1 MQGSM
6 WWQYMTDQNIL
17 VIGFQKYDRDMYP
30 PLYCFID
37 QLSKYTNLKYYHF
50 RERGW
55 FTNLNHLKVIRI
67 LLVSIIDTIGLLLRK
82 ENYQY
87 IIAVDQYAYTI
98 ACLVFRGKTV
108 VLWSHDIYGYAKDSI
123 DNSFMKSYRKI
134 QKYFLTKNQ
143 KIIIQDND
151 RLDLLKRILIVE
163 NVQLDVFFMPIFL
176 NSVDIKLTQSMLSA
190 KPIVLQCGGLS
201 CERLSDKLL
210 RHYQNNYTH
219 YTLFFHGFI
228 TNDIMSLINESEM
241 LPIIS
246 NVRVPGDKVSQ
257 VIDKCDI
264 GFIGYSQTDLNFYY
278 ISRASG
284 QLVEF
289 LRMGKPVIVL
299 SKTNMNEFV
308 ELHTIG
314 VGIKDIDQLNDAI
327 ETIKANYAFYSANC
341 LDCFRKYYDG
351 RLYIPKLLKW
361 LDDTYF

>member
-1 MQGSM
+1 
-6 WWQYMTDQNIL
+6 MTKQNIL

-37 QLSKYTNLKYYHF
+37 QLSKYTNLDYYHF

-55 FTNLNHLKVIRI
+55 FMNLNLLKIIRI
-67 LLVSIIDTIGLLLRK
+67 LFGSIVDSIGLLLRK

-87 IIAVDQYAYTI
+87 IIAVDQYAYAI

-108 VLWSHDIYGYAKDSI
+108 VLWSHDIYGYAKHSI
-123 DNSFMKSYRKI
+123 DNSFMRSYRKI
-134 QKYFLTKNQ
+134 QKHFLTKNQ
-143 KIIIQDND
+143 KIVIQDGD
-151 RLDLLKRILIVE
+151 RLDLLKRILLIE
-163 NVQLDVFFMPIFL
+163 DDVQLDVFFMPIFL
-176 NSVDIKLTQSMLSA
+176 NNVDIELTRSRLPV

-201 CERLSDKLL
+201 CERLSDRLL
-210 RHYQNNYTH
+210 RHYQNNYAH
-219 YTLFFHGFI
+219 YTLFFHGFV
-228 TNDIMSLINESEM
+228 TNEIMSLINESEM

-246 NVRVPGDKVSQ
+246 NARVPGDKVSQ
-257 VIDKCDI
+257 IIDKCDI

-299 SKTNMNEFV
+299 SETNMNEFV
-308 ELHTIG
+308 ELHNIG
-314 VGIKDIDQLNDAI
+314 IGIKDIGQLNDAI

-341 LDCFRKYYDG
+341 LDCFSKYYDG
-351 RLYIPKLLKW
+351 RLYIPKILKW
-361 LDDTYF
+361 LDNTYFDEIGKL

>member
-1 MQGSM
+1 MKK
-6 WWQYMTDQNIL
+6 NIL

-37 QLSKYTNLKYYHF
+37 QLSKYMNLEYYHF

-55 FTNLNHLKVIRI
+55 FMNLNLLKVIRI
-67 LLVSIIDTIGLLLRK
+67 LLISIIDSIGLLLRK
-82 ENYQY
+82 GNYQY
-87 IIAVDQYAYTI
+87 IITVDQYAYTI

-108 VLWSHDIYGYAKDSI
+108 VLWSHDIYGYAKHSI
-123 DNSFMKSYRKI
+123 DNSFMRIYWKI
-134 QKYFLTKNQ
+134 QRYFLTKNQ
-143 KIIIQDND
+143 KIIIQDAD
-151 RLDLLKRILIVE
+151 RLNLLKRSLLIE
-163 NVQLDVFFMPIFL
+163 DVQLNAFFMPIFL
-176 NSVDIKLTQSMLSA
+176 NSVDIELTQSILSA

-210 RHYQNNYTH
+210 HHYQNNYTY
-219 YTLFFHGFI
+219 YTLFFHGFV
-228 TNDIMSLINESEM
+228 TNEIMSLINESEM

-246 NVRVPGDKVSQ
+246 NVRLPGDKVSQ

-284 QLVEF
+284 QLIEF

-299 SKTNMNEFV
+299 SETNMNEFV
-308 ELHTIG
+308 ELHNIG
-314 VGIKDIDQLNDAI
+314 IGIKDIDQLNDAI
-327 ETIKANYAFYSANC
+327 ETIKANYASYSANC

-351 RLYIPKLLKW
+351 RLYIPKILKW
-361 LDDTYF
+361 LDDTYFEDIGKL